1 MAWRERQEWTAGN
14 SVVSFYKEQLQ
25 AAAARADRDRARQ
38 KIIKPSQMPWELG
51 PHGLMKHMI
60 NERMNA
66 RVETVDIWM
75 QILLPEGR
83 SGKHR
88 HTAEEGAYVLEG
100 RGYDLHWDGDF
111 EITDTYRF
119 VEAPE
124 PRRFEWKAGDLI
136 YIPPCTAHQ
145 HFNLDP
151 KRPCRL
157 IFAQN
162 RLYRW
167 AGLDDLVQIENA
179 PEYDAG
185 RTVDEMLDPLQALTC
200 A

>member
-1 MAWRERQEWTAGN
+1 MAWREKETWTAGT
-14 SVVSFYKEQLQ
+14 SAVSYYREQLQ
-25 AAAARADRDRARQ
+25 AAAARAERDRARR
-38 KIIKPSQMPWELG
+38 KIVKPAEMPWELA
-51 PHGLMKHMI
+51 PHGLLKHMV
-60 NERMNA
+60 NERMNI

-75 QILLPEGR
+75 QILLPGSR

-88 HTAEEGAYVLEG
+88 HTAEEGVYVVEG

-111 EITDTYRF
+111 EIGDVYRF

-124 PRRFEWKAGDLI
+124 PKRFEWKAGDLI
-136 YIPPCTAHQ
+136 YVPPCTTHQ

-151 KRPCRL
+151 QSPCRL

-162 RLYRW
+162 RIYRW
-167 AGLDDLVQIENA
+167 SGLDGLVQIDNA

-185 RTVDEMLDPLQALTC
+185 RTVGDVLKSLQTPART
-200 A
+200 